1 MQVSV
6 QRRNIEFN
14 PDSSRVIA
22 RFLYTG
28 DERSAIIVKSIL
40 NLSDSQV
47 MDKLNQVLRRYS
59 RRHRN
64 ISKIFEK
71 HYELLENLFNKNE
84 IDPASVDQNRK
95 YLIGSYFTME
105 YSVEAA
111 AFFNPSIVESP
122 DQMGVLP
129 GEKRVILSFRA
140 TGEGHLSSIVFRSGY
155 LDQEGH
161 FIMDPVGNMLAEAER
176 VKRHIYNKTQFLEDL
191 KELQEYNSSVPP
203 ESVLSSL
210 GENFTYGELESCV
223 KEAIR
228 KFGMPLEKEAA
239 FNQIMWLASS
249 HYEIEFSLDSS
260 ICERVIFPISST
272 ERRGIEDAR
281 FVRYEEDGKVRFYG
295 TYTAYDGISTMP
307 KLIETENFYQF
318 KVLPLHGI
326 IAKNKGM
333 AIFPRKINGKYAMLC
348 RMDGRNNF
356 IAFSDSITLWNEA
369 QLIQTPR
376 YSWEFIQVGNC
387 GSPIET
393 EEGWLVVTHGVGPMR
408 EYVLGALL
416 LDLDHPEIEIGRLDR
431 PLLQSNEEERDG
443 YVPNVVYS
451 CGAIIHNED
460 LVLPYA
466 VSDYASTYCTVNL
479 KELLRELK
487 REKSTTSQGS

>member
-1 MQVSV
+1 MQLSV
-6 QRRNIEFN
+6 KRRKVEFN

-22 RFLYTG
+22 RFLYMG
-28 DERSAIIVKSIL
+28 DERSTIIVRSIL
-40 NLSDSQV
+40 ELSDSQV
-47 MDKLNQVLRRYS
+47 MEKLNQILRRYS

-64 ISKIFEK
+64 ISKIFER
-71 HYELLENLFNKNE
+71 HFLLLENLFKKME
-84 IDPASVDQNRK
+84 LDPESVDSNRK

-105 YSVEAA
+105 YSIEAA

-140 TGEGHLSSIVFRSGY
+140 TGEGHLSSIVFRSGL
-155 LDQEGH
+155 LDHEGN

-176 VKRHIYNKTQFLEDL
+176 VKRHRYNKMQFLEDL
-191 KELQEYNSSVPP
+191 HELQEYDSSVPP
-203 ESVLSSL
+203 ESVLAPL
-210 GENFTYGELESCV
+210 GEEFTYGELESCIKAAV
-223 KEAIR
+223 K
-228 KFGMPLEKEAA
+228 KFGTPLEKEAA

-249 HYEIEFSLDSS
+249 HYEIEFTLDSS

-272 ERRGIEDAR
+272 EQRGIEDAR
-281 FVRYEEDGKVRFYG
+281 FVRYEEGGKVSFYG

-318 KVLPLHGI
+318 KVMPLHGS

-348 RMDGRNNF
+348 RMDGRNNY
-356 IAFSDSITLWNEA
+356 IAFSDNITIWNEA
-369 QLIQTPR
+369 RLIQTPR
-376 YSWEFIQVGNC
+376 YSWELIQVGNC

-393 EEGWLVVTHGVGPMR
+393 DEGWLVITHGVGPMR

-416 LDLDHPEIEIGRLDR
+416 LDLDNPEIEIGRLDK
-431 PLLQSNEEERDG
+431 PLLQTNEEERDG

-451 CGAIIHNED
+451 CGAMIHNED

-479 KELLRELK
+479 NELLTELK
-487 REKSTTSQGS
+487 RPK

>member
-1 MQVSV
+1 MQISV
-6 QRRNIEFN
+6 HRRDVEFN

-22 RFLYTG
+22 RYLYTG

-40 NLSDSQV
+40 NLSDAQV

-64 ISKIFEK
+64 ISQIFEK
-71 HYELLENLFNKNE
+71 HFRLLENLFRSIG
-84 IDPASVDQNRK
+84 IDPESIDKNRK

-105 YSVEAA
+105 YSIEAA
-111 AFFNPSIVESP
+111 AFFNPSIVTSP

-140 TGEGHLSSIVFRSGY
+140 TGEGHLSSIVFRSGL
-155 LDQEGH
+155 LDQSGN

-176 VKRHIYNKTQFLEDL
+176 VKRHIYNKNQFLEDL
-191 KELQEYNSSVPP
+191 RELQEYNSSVPP
-203 ESVLSSL
+203 ESVLSCL
-210 GENFTYGELESCV
+210 KDEFTYGELEICI
-223 KEAIR
+223 KEA
-228 KFGMPLEKEAA
+228 KNKYGSSLDQEAA

-249 HYEIEFSLDSS
+249 HYEIEFTLDSS

-281 FVRYEEDGKVRFYG
+281 FVRYEEDGQVRFYG

-318 KVLPLHGI
+318 KVSPLHGTV
-326 IAKNKGM
+326 ARNKGM
-333 AIFPRKINGKYAMLC
+333 AIFPRKINGQYAMLC
-348 RMDGRNNF
+348 RMDGRNNY
-356 IAFSDSITLWNEA
+356 IAFSDNITIWNEA
-369 QLIQTPR
+369 RMIQTPR

-416 LDLDHPEIEIGRLDR
+416 LDLDHPEVEIGRLDK
-431 PLLQSNEEERDG
+431 PLLQTNEEERDG

-451 CGAIIHNED
+451 CGALIHNED

-479 KELLRELK
+479 KELLTELK
-487 REKSTTSQGS
+487 REK